1 MLRLPITLAS
11 LFVVFTSIMAADQL
25 ALSPKTHMYKL
36 SHQAGDV
43 WVEHSHP
50 ATFKTETMSGGSERL
65 VAGAPAGDPTTF
77 QRLVESIEPPYFVLY
92 VLHTPRGEGDAGRY
106 QSPSLSLSE
115 VQSFLT
121 QYSAFLAGDS
131 RFDLWVHSPSE
142 NATVIWDRHNLVY
155 AYGPVERYA
164 STLRG
169 LGFQEGAPNVSF
181 PHQHHYRSEFD
192 SDAAGVLKTF
202 EWRYSALQP
211 EDEQ

>member
-1 MLRLPITLAS
+1 MSRLAITMAW
-11 LFVVFTSIMAADQL
+11 LFVVTTSIMAADQPVPS
-25 ALSPKTHMYKL
+25 AQAHMHKL

-43 WVEHSHP
+43 WVEQSHP
-50 ATFKTETMSGGSERL
+50 ATFKTESMSGGSERL
-65 VAGAPAGDPTTF
+65 VAGAPAGDPATF

-92 VLHTPRGEGDAGRY
+92 VLHTPRGEGEAGRY
-106 QSPSLSLSE
+106 QSPSLSLGE
-115 VQSFLT
+115 VQSFLAR
-121 QYSAFLAGDS
+121 YSAFLAGDS

-142 NATVIWDRHNLVY
+142 NATVIWDRHNLIY
-155 AYGPVERYA
+155 AYGPTERFA

-169 LGFQEGAPNVSF
+169 LGFQEGAPNISF

-192 SDAAGVLKTF
+192 SDAAGVLKAF